1 MQRKEKQT
9 RAQRRKMFERNVIC
23 MNSPSR
29 LLLLEDNPHDAELIC
44 RTLRVQW
51 PGCEVVLVNNE
62 PAFQTALQHQHFSL
76 ILSDYLL
83 PGFDGL
89 AALAAAR
96 SRCPD
101 IPFIFISGAID

>member
-44 RTLRVQW
+44 RTLTVQW
-51 PGCEVVLVNNE
+51 PACEVVLVNNE
-62 PAFQTALQHQHFSL
+62 PAFQTALQSRPAGYFNL
-76 ILSDYLL
+76 ILSDYLV
-83 PGFDGL
+83 PGFHGL

-96 SRCPD
+96 ARCPD
-101 IPFIFISGAID
+101 IPFIF